1 MHIMEEHVDGFIK
14 MNMEGRILELG
25 AQYYDEHITMSSNGE
40 EFASSRDEATAKQK
54 PYVESIAA
62 FVITL
67 IAKEIKGDIA
77 EITFHY
83 DITTKTNENYAFTGK
98 HIQTWKNGKITHEE
112 YIMIH

>member
-1 MHIMEEHVDGFIK
+1 MEEHVDGFIK

-25 AQYYDEHITMSSNGE
+25 EQYYDEHITMSSNGE
-40 EFASSRDEATAKQK
+40 EFASSRAEATVKQK

-67 IAKEIKGDIA
+67 IEKNIKDDIA

-83 DITTKTNENYAFTGK
+83 DITTKANENYAFTGK
-98 HIQTWKNGKITHEE
+98 HIQTWKNGKIIHEE
-112 YIMIH
+112 YVMLP